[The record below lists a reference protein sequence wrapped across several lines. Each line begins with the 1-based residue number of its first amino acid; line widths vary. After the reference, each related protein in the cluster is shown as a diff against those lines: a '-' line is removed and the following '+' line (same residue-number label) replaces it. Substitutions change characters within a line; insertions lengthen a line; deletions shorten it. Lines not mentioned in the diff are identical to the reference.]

1 MQLTTQSPI
10 AERVPKRFRIGPPQD
25 SDDFL
30 QLFSLVLERADQE
43 VTSGYRFEIPF
54 AALLRLGNRNT
65 PTLED
70 LSYFCQSGNSGK
82 DWPAALQNGPAK
94 FNRRALQPCAAK
106 GRAAS
111 AGDNNNCQPGMFFD
125 ILQFAVD
132 SAKRF
137 NIDKGTQVCR
147 VLAAVGQTLQ
157 AKDKGFSEWNREL
170 ADRHRQSARQRLGSG
185 PLEPVQEEP
194 QIVVKKGPPWQVE
207 FRRKEEEG
215 ACLRLDGLVLWH
227 ASYIGPRSAEKSEN
241 QDATFAITSLEMS
254 SPPYL
259 VFALADGVT
268 TSMGSRLAATSI
280 VRRFCELVLQHMN
293 KDEMVSASDLIE
305 AARKTQVSLDEL
317 TKTLL
322 SEANSYVFDAVRGSG
337 LQRSAAARV
346 LENTLD
352 PRVAAMPAA
361 LMATLI
367 GGIVQ
372 RNNILGSY
380 QVELLRIGDG
390 TVEHIDGGGNV
401 TSVLETDPDVLA
413 ISESLGPGPR
423 SRALFEQPHH
433 LGTKTVMLGPGESL
447 IISSDGLARGHQQLV
462 STKVSELLGAKFW
475 ETARPEEADAALQ
488 VLYKACH
495 AADELFKQNTEEI
508 LFSDNVSLI
517 IIRLGD

>member
-1 MQLTTQSPI
+1 MAEFIGRNRKARTTYGFDEIALVPGRVTINPNEVDITFGVPRRNREPLRLAIPI
-10 AERVPKRFRIGPPQD
+10 LASAMDGVVDVNFAIEMGKLGGLAVLNLEGIQTRYKNPREVLLK
-25 SDDFL
+25 
-30 QLFSLVLERADQE
+30 VLEADKE
-43 VTSGYRFEIPF
+43 HVTG
-54 AALLRLGNRNT
+54 LLQKI
-65 PTLED
+65 
-70 LSYFCQSGNSGK
+70 Y
-82 DWPAALQNGPAK
+82 
-94 FNRRALQPCAAK
+94 
-106 GRAAS
+106 
-111 AGDNNNCQPGMFFD
+111 
-125 ILQFAVD
+125 
-132 SAKRF
+132 
-137 NIDKGTQVCR
+137 
-147 VLAAVGQTLQ
+147 
-157 AKDKGFSEWNREL
+157 
-170 ADRHRQSARQRLGSG
+170 
-185 PLEPVQEEP
+185 LEPVQEEP

-372 RNNILGSY
+372 RNNILG
-380 QVELLRIGDG
+380 VIFCRIKLKIRNFFISKHHVISMGPL
-390 TVEHIDGGGNV
+390 
-401 TSVLETDPDVLA
+401 SVM
-413 ISESLGPGPR
+413 
-423 SRALFEQPHH
+423 
-433 LGTKTVMLGPGESL
+433 K
-447 IISSDGLARGHQQLV
+447 
-462 STKVSELLGAKFW
+462 
-475 ETARPEEADAALQ
+475 
-488 VLYKACH
+488 
-495 AADELFKQNTEEI
+495 
-508 LFSDNVSLI
+508 
-517 IIRLGD
+517 IR